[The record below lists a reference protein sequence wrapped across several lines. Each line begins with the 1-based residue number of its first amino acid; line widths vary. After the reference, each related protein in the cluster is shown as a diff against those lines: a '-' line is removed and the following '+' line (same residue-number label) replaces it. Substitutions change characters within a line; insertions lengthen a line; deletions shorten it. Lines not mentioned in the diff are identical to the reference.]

1 MISCDNDSNMDPY
14 DQQENDEITENIVD
28 FSDNFDAD
36 PLETTETQSAD
47 LGNTNAFTNQLRV
60 IPDDNVINKNIRS
73 LNMQQREI
81 FNFVHKWSRDFIKS
95 LGCKIH
101 QNVKLFYVF
110 ITGGAGVG
118 KSHMIKTIYMSLSK
132 VLMYKGGEL
141 DKPRILLLAPT
152 GVAAVNING
161 TTIRSGLEINVGGK
175 LYPLSEQHRADL
187 RNKLSEVRLIIIDE
201 ISMVSSVLFFQV
213 NH

>member
-60 IPDDNVINKNIRS
+60 VPDDDVINKNIRS
-73 LNMQQREI
+73 LNIQQREI
-81 FNFVHKWSRDFIKS
+81 FNFVHKWPRDFIKS

-101 QNVKLFYVF
+101 ENFKLD
-110 ITGGAGVG
+110 GAGVV
-118 KSHMIKTIYMSLSK
+118 KSHLRKTIYMSLSK
-132 VLMYKGGEL
+132 VLIYKGGEL
-141 DKPRILLLAPT
+141 EKRRILLLAHT
-152 GVAAVNING
+152 GVAAININD
-161 TTIRSGLEINVGGK
+161 TTIHSGLGINVGGK
-175 LYPLSEQHRADL
+175 LHPLSE
-187 RNKLSEVRLIIIDE
+187 
-201 ISMVSSVLFFQV
+201 
-213 NH
+213 